1 MNKILLSSAL
11 CASFAYGDVATLLPA
26 EKRTFDQSQYV
37 PDISAILDFSFV
49 NNSVKNDEI
58 GHLELPGIAH
68 GLLGEHTDGDTT
80 HATYNAKQGF
90 NLNYVEM
97 ILSSNVDPFLSMDA
111 VFHFSQHGVEIEEA
125 YFTSTALGN
134 GLRARGGK
142 ILSNFGYLN
151 AQHHHYWDFGDMP
164 LVYEAF
170 LGTHGINELGAQLQW
185 TAPTPFYLMA
195 GFEVLQGENEMM
207 FGNATI
213 GDVEDPIVKGVDAPS
228 LMVGY
233 VKTSF
238 DIGDT
243 TIFGGVSYAQGSS
256 MVDHSTDEEG
266 PHVFSGDSKLYGA
279 DLVVLHSFNS
289 YSSIKW
295 QSEWLSR
302 EMDGTQY
309 NLDVNAT
316 VPVLALNKK
325 QSGLYSQLIYTHN
338 QNWKMGLRYDTIYQ
352 NDIEKSAGDDSFAPT
367 DLNKYSGMVEY
378 HTSEFA
384 RFRLQYN
391 HNDAMYGEEDDN
403 GVQHKQ
409 SVDTIM
415 LQANIAI
422 GAHSA
427 HSF

>member
-1 MNKILLSSAL
+1 M
-11 CASFAYGDVATLLPA
+11 
-26 EKRTFDQSQYV
+26 
-37 PDISAILDFSFV
+37 
-49 NNSVKNDEI
+49 
-58 GHLELPGIAH
+58 
-68 GLLGEHTDGDTT
+68 
-80 HATYNAKQGF
+80 
-90 NLNYVEM
+90 
-97 ILSSNVDPFLSMDA
+97 
-111 VFHFSQHGVEIEEA
+111 
-125 YFTSTALGN
+125 
-134 GLRARGGK
+134 
-142 ILSNFGYLN
+142 YL
-151 AQHHHYWDFGDMP
+151 
-164 LVYEAF
+164 V
-170 LGTHGINELGAQLQW
+170 
-185 TAPTPFYLMA
+185 
-195 GFEVLQGENEMM
+195 
-207 FGNATI
+207 
-213 GDVEDPIVKGVDAPS
+213 
-228 LMVGY
+228 
-233 VKTSF
+233 
-238 DIGDT
+238 
-243 TIFGGVSYAQGSS
+243 
-256 MVDHSTDEEG
+256 
-266 PHVFSGDSKLYGA
+266 DSKLYGA